1 MTKLKYTPEIRE
13 RAVQLLIES
22 EKDYPSNWA
31 AITAIAPKIGCTPE
45 TLRAW
50 HQKHLDQQNPIKVQ
64 QISDQEKMKQMER
77 EIKELKRANEI
88 LRKAAGFFRPGG
100 ARPPTQIMVD
110 FIHNNKDR
118 YGVDAICR
126 ILPIAASTYY
136 RTLDLADEKHRFARE
151 HRAKR
156 DLHDLHHAEEIKR
169 IWKESSGRYGV
180 RKVWQQLKRDGY
192 VIARCTVARLM
203 QKLGIQGVWRGKNKQ
218 TTRNRDDQKR
228 ADDLVK
234 RNFNADRP
242 DQLWVSDFT
251 YIQTNSGCFYTAFI
265 IDVFSRAIVGWKVST
280 RMNTDMV
287 LDALEQ
293 ALHDRGMPKN
303 VIHHSDRGVQYL
315 SIRYTNRLEDANLR
329 ASVDTTGDSYDNAL
343 AETVNGL
350 YKTEVIEYLKADW
363 QGLADVQ
370 LATLNWVDWFNKK
383 RVHSALGYVSPF
395 EFEAM
400 YYDKINPLGQVA

>member
-1 MTKLKYTPEIRE
+1 MTKLKYTSEIRE

-22 EKDYPSNWA
+22 EKDYPSTWA

-64 QISDQEKMKQMER
+64 QIYDQEKMKQMER

-110 FIHNNKDR
+110 FIHNNKDL

-136 RTLDLADEKHRFARE
+136 RTLDLCDEKHCFARE

-180 RKVWQQLKRDGY
+180 RKVWQKLKREGY
-192 VIARCTVARLM
+192 IIARCTVARLM
-203 QKLGIQGVWRGKNKQ
+203 KKLGIQGVWRGKNKQ
-218 TTRNRDDQKR
+218 TTRSRDDQKR

-234 RNFNADRP
+234 RNFNADHP
-242 DQLWVSDFT
+242 NQLWVGDFT
-251 YIQTNSGCFYTAFI
+251 YIQTHSGWVYTAFI

-280 RMNTDMV
+280 RINTDMV

-315 SIRYTNRLEDANLR
+315 SIRYTNRLEAANLR
-329 ASVDTTGDSYDNAL
+329 ASVGTTGDSYDNAL

>member
-1 MTKLKYTPEIRE
+1 MTKPNYTPEIRE

-22 EKDYPSNWA
+22 EKDYPSTWA

-50 HQKHLDQQNPIKVQ
+50 HQKYLDQQNPAKVQ
-64 QISDQEKMKQMER
+64 QVSDQEKMKQMER
-77 EIKELKRANEI
+77 E
-88 LRKAAGFFRPGG
+88 
-100 ARPPTQIMVD
+100 
-110 FIHNNKDR
+110 
-118 YGVDAICR
+118 
-126 ILPIAASTYY
+126 
-136 RTLDLADEKHRFARE
+136 
-151 HRAKR
+151 
-156 DLHDLHHAEEIKR
+156 
-169 IWKESSGRYGV
+169 
-180 RKVWQQLKRDGY
+180 GY

-234 RNFNADRP
+234 RNFNADHP
-242 DQLWVSDFT
+242 NQLWVGDFT
-251 YIQTNSGCFYTAFI
+251 YIQTHSGWVYTAFV

-315 SIRYTNRLEDANLR
+315 SIRYTNRLEAANLR
-329 ASVDTTGDSYDNAL
+329 ASVGTTGDSYDNAL

>member
-45 TLRAW
+45 TLRVW
-50 HQKHLDQQNPIKVQ
+50 YQKYLDKQNPVKVQ
-64 QISDQEKMKQMER
+64 QLSDQERIKQLER
-77 EIKELKRANEI
+77 ENKELQRANEI

-110 FIHNNKDR
+110 FIHNNKEL
-118 YGVDAICR
+118 YGVEAICR
-126 ILPIAASTYY
+126 ILPIAPSTYY
-136 RTLDLADEKHRFARE
+136 RTLDLCENPE

-180 RKVWQQLKRDGY
+180 RKVWQKLKREGY
-192 VIARCTVARLM
+192 IIARCTVRLM
-203 QKLGIQGVWRGKNKQ
+203 KKLGIQGVWRGKNKQ
-218 TTRNRDDQKR
+218 TTRSRDDQKR

-234 RNFNADRP
+234 RNFTADHP

-251 YIQTNSGCFYTAFI
+251 YIQTNSGWVYTAFI

-315 SIRYTNRLEDANLR
+315 SIRYTNRLEAANLR
-329 ASVDTTGDSYDNAL
+329 ASVGTTGDSYDNAL

>member
-1 MTKLKYTPEIRE
+1 MTKLKYPPEIRE

-22 EKDYPSNWA
+22 KKDYPSNWA
-31 AITAIAPKIGCTPE
+31 AVSAIAPKIGCTPE
-45 TLRAW
+45 TLHVW
-50 HQKHLDQQNPIKVQ
+50 YQKHLDQQNPIKVQ

-88 LRKAAGFFRPGG
+88 LRKAAAFFI
-100 ARPPTQIMVD
+100 Q
-110 FIHNNKDR
+110 
-118 YGVDAICR
+118 
-126 ILPIAASTYY
+126 
-136 RTLDLADEKHRFARE
+136 
-151 HRAKR
+151 
-156 DLHDLHHAEEIKR
+156 AE
-169 IWKESSGRYGV
+169 
-180 RKVWQQLKRDGY
+180 L
-192 VIARCTVARLM
+192 
-203 QKLGIQGVWRGKNKQ
+203 
-218 TTRNRDDQKR
+218 
-228 ADDLVK
+228 
-234 RNFNADRP
+234 DRP
-242 DQLWVSDFT
+242 HKCWV
-251 YIQTNSGCFYTAFI
+251 YTAFI

-315 SIRYTNRLEDANLR
+315 SIRYTNRLEAANLR
-329 ASVDTTGDSYDNAL
+329 ASVGTTGDSYDNAL

-400 YYDKINPLGQVA
+400 YYDKINPLGQLA

>member
-1 MTKLKYTPEIRE
+1 MAG
-13 RAVQLLIES
+13 RAKGAGLHLSRLSGQCGRLGFHRRGLHQDQGGARFDRCAGQQRRHHARPHVPQNDPRGVGPGDRDQPQQHVQ
-22 EKDYPSNWA
+22 
-31 AITAIAPKIGCTPE
+31 
-45 TLRAW
+45 R
-50 HQKHLDQQNPIKVQ
+50 HQAGGGRHGG
-64 QISDQEKMKQMER
+64 
-77 EIKELKRANEI
+77 KR
-88 LRKAAGFFRPGG
+88 LGPHHQHQLGQWRKRPGG
-100 ARPPTQIMVD
+100 AVIS
-110 FIHNNKDR
+110 
-118 YGVDAICR
+118 
-126 ILPIAASTYY
+126 ASTYY
-136 RTLDLADEKHRFARE
+136 RTLDIAENPE

-156 DLHDLHHAEEIKR
+156 DLHDLHHAEQIKR

-180 RKVWQQLKRDGY
+180 RKVWQQLKREGY
-192 VIARCTVARLM
+192 VIARCTVVRLM
-203 QKLGIQGVWRGKNKQ
+203 KKLGIQGVWRGKNKY
-218 TTRNRDDQKR
+218 TTRSRDDQKR

-234 RNFNADRP
+234 RNFTADYP
-242 DQLWVSDFT
+242 NQLWVGDFT
-251 YIQTNSGCFYTAFI
+251 YIQTHSGWVYTAFI

-315 SIRYTNRLEDANLR
+315 SIRYTNRLEAANLR
-329 ASVDTTGDSYDNAL
+329 ASVGTTGDSYDNAL

>member
-22 EKDYPSNWA
+22 EKDYPSTWA

-64 QISDQEKMKQMER
+64 QIYDQEKMKQMER

-110 FIHNNKDR
+110 FIHNNKDL

-136 RTLDLADEKHRFARE
+136 RTLDLCDEKHCFARE

-180 RKVWQQLKRDGY
+180 RKVWQKLKREGY
-192 VIARCTVARLM
+192 IIARCTVARLM
-203 QKLGIQGVWRGKNKQ
+203 KKLGIQGVWRGKNKQ
-218 TTRNRDDQKR
+218 TTRSRDDQKR
-228 ADDLVK
+228 APDLVK
-234 RNFNADRP
+234 RNFNADHP
-242 DQLWVSDFT
+242 NQLWVGDFT
-251 YIQTNSGCFYTAFI
+251 YIQTHSGWVYTAFI
-265 IDVFSRAIVGWKVST
+265 IDVLSRAIVGWKVST

-315 SIRYTNRLEDANLR
+315 SIRYTNRLEAANLR
-329 ASVDTTGDSYDNAL
+329 ASVGTTGDSYDNAL